1 MKEKRIVGVLVDVEK
16 EMFGLVE
23 IPNDL
28 DAFYKVL
35 NCGCI
40 DIVTRRIGDSKKA
53 YDIVCDDEGLL
64 KEPHKISAVD
74 SSGNVQLVGNIFIT
88 GTADKEGNLTSLP
101 MDDANY
107 IFDKVRLARA
117 EKFENPYPILTQCEY
132 A

>member
-1 MKEKRIVGVLVDVEK
+1 MKEKRIVGVLIDVEK
-16 EMFGLVE
+16 EMVGPVE

-64 KEPHKISAVD
+64 KEPQKISAVD
-74 SSGNVQLVGNIFIT
+74 SAGNAQLVGNIFIT
-88 GTADKEGNLTSLP
+88 GTADAEGNLTSLFTE
-101 MDDANY
+101 DFNY
-107 IFDKVRLARA
+107 ILSKIQLIRTK
-117 EKFENPYPILTQCEY
+117 KFVTPYPMLTQCEY
-132 A
+132 T

>member
-1 MKEKRIVGVLVDVEK
+1 MKEKRIVGVLADVEK
-16 EMFGLVE
+16 EMVGLVE
-23 IPNDL
+23 IPNGL

-74 SSGNVQLVGNIFIT
+74 SAGNAQLVGNILIT
-88 GTADKEGNLTSLP
+88 GTADAEGNLTSLST
-101 MDDANY
+101 DDATY
-107 IFDKVRLARA
+107 ILKKIQLVKTKKFDA
-117 EKFENPYPILTQCEY
+117 PYPVLTQCEY

>member
-1 MKEKRIVGVLVDVEK
+1 MKEKRIVGVLIDVEK
-16 EMFGLVE
+16 EMVGQVE

-64 KEPHKISAVD
+64 KETQKISAVD
-74 SSGNVQLVGNIFIT
+74 SAGNAQLVGNIFIT
-88 GTADKEGNLTSLP
+88 GMADAEGNLTSMP
-101 MDDANY
+101 MDEANY
-107 IFDKVRLARA
+107 ILAKVRMART
-117 EKFENPYPILTQCEY
+117 EKFENLYPVLTQCEY